1 MKAADFYFNR
11 HFYENL
17 KIIIIYNIDDKKIGN
32 LIKVNTEFIKIT
44 IFIDK

>member
-1 MKAADFYFNR
+1 MTTVDFYFNR
-11 HFYENL
+11 HFYENQ

-32 LIKVNTEFIKIT
+32 LIEVNTELIKIT